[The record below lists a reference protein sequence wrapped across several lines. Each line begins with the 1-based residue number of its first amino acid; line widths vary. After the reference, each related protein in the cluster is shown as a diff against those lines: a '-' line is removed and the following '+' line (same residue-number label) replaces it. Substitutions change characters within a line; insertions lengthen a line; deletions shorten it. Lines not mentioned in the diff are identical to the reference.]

1 MARRV
6 DGIDFIIDDKA
17 AHAAIR
23 RMTTNVD
30 DLRKVAWP
38 AVLPAVLD
46 AQGQWFGAR
55 GDGSWPALKPGYA
68 KWKASHG
75 GGNLLE
81 LTGDLRRSLSEQG
94 AKWQKVTRGKRQL
107 TLTTSDPVA
116 HLHMKGKP
124 KMAARSPLATD
135 SPQMQKAIQ
144 DSMEKVARQWAED
157 FARKEG

>member
-30 DLRKVAWP
+30 DLRKIAWP
-38 AVLPAVLD
+38 TVLEGVLE
-46 AQGQWFGAR
+46 ANAQWFEAGN
-55 GDGSWPALKPGYA
+55 GWPSLTPAYA

-75 GGNLLE
+75 GGKLLE
-81 LTGDLRRSLSEQG
+81 LTGTLKRSLTEQG
-94 AKWQKVTRGKRQL
+94 AQWQKVTRGKRQM

-116 HLHMKGKP
+116 HLHMRGKP
-124 KMAARSPLATD
+124 KMPARPPLNAD
-135 SPQMQKAIQ
+135 SPQMQRAVQ
-144 DSMEKVARQWAED
+144 NALEKVARQWAAD
-157 FARKEG
+157 FTRGG